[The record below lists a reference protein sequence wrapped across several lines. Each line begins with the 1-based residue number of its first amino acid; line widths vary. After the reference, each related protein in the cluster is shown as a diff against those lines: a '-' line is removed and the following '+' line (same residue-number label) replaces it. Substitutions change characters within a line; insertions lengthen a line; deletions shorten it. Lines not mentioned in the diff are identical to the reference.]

1 MALYAIIW
9 KKLSNHGH
17 VSKTQC
23 GTKIMYKILTKLT
36 NTEDK
41 KRLLENFLSLSGLQI
56 FTYILPVFHQQV

>member
-1 MALYAIIW
+1 M
-9 KKLSNHGH
+9 
-17 VSKTQC
+17 Q
-23 GTKIMYKILTKLT
+23 KILTKLT